1 MYVGKGKQVMMNK
14 FKVGDLVKVKDWMG
28 RQPIGL
34 IQWVL
39 SPPSFSLSKTAI
51 GVLIEG
57 EVHHYNG
64 DDEIQWLEKI
74 Q

>member
-1 MYVGKGKQVMMNK
+1 MNK

-39 SPPSFSLSKTAI
+39 STEINHMSKTAI

-57 EVHHYNG
+57 EVHHYTG